1 MRYMVFMI
9 PGARA
14 RMEAGVMPDV
24 ALVERMMK
32 FNEALAKAKVLVS
45 LDGFHPTS
53 HAARVRHANGD
64 TLTTHG
70 PFPYAGEIIGG
81 YWIWNVKNRD
91 DAISWAKKVPGE
103 DGDVVELREIMEMDA
118 FPEDIQGRGKE
129 LEAAMG
135 GGAKKKP
142 AAKPKAKAKKPAA
155 RTKAKKKR

>member
-1 MRYMVFMI
+1 MVFMI

-14 RMEAGVMPDV
+14 RMEAGVMPD
-24 ALVERMMK
+24 AGLVDRMMK
-32 FNEALAKAKVLVS
+32 FNEQLAKAKVLVS

-91 DAISWAKKVPGE
+91 EAISWAKKVPGE
-103 DGDVVELREIMEMDA
+103 DGDVIELREIMEMEA
-118 FPEDIQGRGKE
+118 FPEDIQDRGKQ
-129 LEAAMG
+129 LEAAMGG

-142 AAKPKAKAKKPAA
+142 AAKPKAKAKKAA
-155 RTKAKKKR
+155 PKKKLKARR

>member
-24 ALVERMMK
+24 GLVDRMMK
-32 FNEALAKAKVLVS
+32 FNEQLAKSKVLMS

-91 DAISWAKKVPGE
+91 EAISWAKRVPGE
-103 DGDVVELREIMEMDA
+103 DGDVIELREIMEMDA
-118 FPEDIQGRGKE
+118 FPEDIQSRGKE
-129 LEAAMG
+129 LVETMG
-135 GGAKKKP
+135 GSAKKKP
-142 AAKPKAKAKKPAA
+142 AAAKKAKKGAPK
-155 RTKAKKKR
+155 RKTKSKR

>member
-14 RMEAGVMPDV
+14 RMEAGVMPD
-24 ALVERMMK
+24 AGLVDRMMK
-32 FNEALAKAKVLVS
+32 FNEQLAKAKVLVA

-81 YWIWNVKNRD
+81 YWLWNVKSRD
-91 DAISWAKKVPGE
+91 EAISWAKKVPGE
-103 DGDVVELREIMEMDA
+103 DGDVIELREIMEMEA
-118 FPEDIQGRGKE
+118 FPEDIQDRGKQ
-129 LEAAMG
+129 LEASMS

-142 AAKPKAKAKKPAA
+142 AAKPKAKKAA
-155 RTKAKKKR
+155 PKAKAKKRR

>member
-14 RMEAGVMPDV
+14 RMEAGVMPD
-24 ALVERMMK
+24 AGLMDRMMK
-32 FNEALAKAKVLVS
+32 FNEQLAKAKILVS

-81 YWIWNVKNRD
+81 YWIWNVKNKE
-91 DAISWAKKVPGE
+91 DAVSWAKKVPGE
-103 DGDVVELREIMEMDA
+103 DGDVIELREIIEMDV
-118 FPEDIQGRGKE
+118 FPEDVQEQGKK
-129 LEAAMG
+129 LAAKMP
-135 GGAKKKP
+135 GGAKKP
-142 AAKPKAKAKKPAA
+142 AAKKKAP
-155 RTKAKKKR
+155 AKKKAKSRR

>member
-14 RMEAGVMPDV
+14 RMEAGVTPDV

-32 FNEALAKAKVLVS
+32 FNEALAKTKVLVS

-91 DAISWAKKVPGE
+91 EAISWAKRVPGE
-103 DGDVVELREIMEMDA
+103 DGDVIELREIMEMDA
-118 FPEDIQGRGKE
+118 FPEDIQSRGKE
-129 LEAAMG
+129 LVETMG
-135 GGAKKKP
+135 GSAKKKP
-142 AAKPKAKAKKPAA
+142 AAAKKAKKGAPK
-155 RTKAKKKR
+155 RKTKSKR

>member
-118 FPEDIQGRGKE
+118 FPEDIQSRGKE
-129 LEAAMG
+129 LVETMG
-135 GGAKKKP
+135 GSAKKKP
-142 AAKPKAKAKKPAA
+142 AAAKKAKKGAPK
-155 RTKAKKKR
+155 RKTKSKR